1 MHICHSCGKDFIFAS
16 KLLRH
21 LNRVTSC
28 SSIEKTNENG
38 GNVTLNVT
46 LNDKNVTPNV
56 TLNDKNVTLG
66 AQNVTLQKNEKLSCP
81 KCQKV
86 FSCRQHKYRHMK
98 NVNCVSTHQE
108 EEKNLKEEV
117 KVLRHENEILKATK
131 YSVTNNVN
139 NNFVT
144 NYTIKYQLK
153 YNPETRCLTTDD
165 PNAPFTELLCFN
177 GFKYE
182 AARSKLKD
190 IDKETLQEHI
200 DNVRN
205 NKDYYAL
212 YSFFFRNMDNRRLQM
227 FTMGKNNNATHAQVF
242 NNGSLEKME
251 KSQLFENVS
260 KYIGQYL
267 LNMSIDNI
275 DVINMILSDQ
285 ASKTAFIEVTKDQSK
300 TFNYFKVNEKSL
312 NFQQNT

>member
-1 MHICHSCGKDFIFAS
+1 MHICHNCGKGFKFAS

-21 LNRVTSC
+21 LNRITSC
-28 SSIEKTNENG
+28 SPNDTNVEKTKENDK
-38 GNVTLNVT
+38 NVTLNVT

-56 TLNDKNVTLG
+56 TLN

-81 KCQKV
+81 KCHKI

-98 NVNCVSTHQE
+98 NVNCTTIDQVE
-108 EEKNLKEEV
+108 ENSLKEEV
-117 KVLRHENEILKATK
+117 KVLRQENEILKATK
-131 YSVTNNVN
+131 YSVTNNVS

-190 IDKETLQEHI
+190 INKDSLQQHI
-200 DNVRN
+200 DNVRH

-275 DVINMILSDQ
+275 DIINMILSDQ
-285 ASKTAFIEVTKDQSK
+285 ASKAAFIEVTKDQSK
-300 TFNYFKVNEKSL
+300 IFNYFKQNEMTL
-312 NFQQNT
+312 GNQQDT

>member
-1 MHICHSCGKDFIFAS
+1 MHICHICGKDFVFAS

-28 SSIEKTNENG
+28 SSDDKIKE
-38 GNVTLNVT
+38 
-46 LNDKNVTPNV
+46 NDKNVTPNV
-56 TLNDKNVTLG
+56 TLNDKNVTPNVTLG
-66 AQNVTLQKNEKLSCP
+66 TQNVTLHKNEKLSCP
-81 KCQKV
+81 KCHKV

-98 NVNCVSTHQE
+98 YVNCTTIEDAQ
-108 EEKNLKEEV
+108 NLKEEV
-117 KVLRHENEILKATK
+117 KVLRQENEILKATK

-200 DNVRN
+200 DSVRN

-227 FTMGKNNNATHAQVF
+227 FNMGKNNNATHAQVF

-300 TFNYFKVNEKSL
+300 TFNYFKINEKTLDS
-312 NFQQNT
+312 Q